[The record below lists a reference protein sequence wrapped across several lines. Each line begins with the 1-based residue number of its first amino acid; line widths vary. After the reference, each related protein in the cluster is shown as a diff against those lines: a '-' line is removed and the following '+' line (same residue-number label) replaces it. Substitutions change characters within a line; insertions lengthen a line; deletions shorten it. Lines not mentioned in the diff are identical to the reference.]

1 GRFSFS
7 APAVHAR
14 RGSPSRAEMS
24 SQSDSASESPPTAPL
39 RRSAASEPPATL
51 SPPRVVGRYLAEE
64 IDLCQIDDL
73 VAAPAENRFEH
84 EEAQAGHL
92 LEGDR
97 RRHGELLA
105 VDEDLDKSGSVVLEG
120 SGDHRS
126 NVIRRFGRQP
136 QDTGGLGH
144 LGEIR

>member
-1 GRFSFS
+1 MDRTGLATCTAS
-7 APAVHAR
+7 V
-14 RGSPSRAEMS
+14 G
-24 SQSDSASESPPTAPL
+24 SASPL
-39 RRSAASEPPATL
+39 RRYTLGVEARHAPKCRRKVTRRPKAHRPRHFGDRQRPSRQPATL

-105 VDEDLDKSGSVVLEG
+105 VDEDLVES
-120 SGDHRS
+120 
-126 NVIRRFGRQP
+126 
-136 QDTGGLGH
+136 
-144 LGEIR
+144 